1 MIIKVRVI
9 PNSKRNDVVSRIGSI
24 LRVKIAAP
32 AVEGKANEE
41 LCDYLSDF
49 FDVSRSNVLLRK
61 GERGREKTIE
71 ITGRTEEELEEVLGT
86 IPWLSEIIDEKRDS
100 KDFIL
105 AEQYASFT
113 WSASFTGYGFI

>member
-9 PNSKRNDVVSRIGSI
+9 PNSKRKEVVSRVGSI

-41 LCDYLSDF
+41 LCDFLADF
-49 FDVSRSNVLLRK
+49 FDVKRSMIFLRK

-71 ITGRTEEELEEVLGT
+71 ITGRSEEALDEVLDT
-86 IPWLSEIIDEKRDS
+86 IP
-100 KDFIL
+100 
-105 AEQYASFT
+105 
-113 WSASFTGYGFI
+113 

>member
-32 AVEGKANEE
+32 AVDGKANEE

-49 FDVSRSNVLLRK
+49 FDVKRSNVLLRK
-61 GERGREKTIE
+61 GERGREKTIV
-71 ITGRTEEELEEVLGT
+71 IRGRTEEELEEVLDT
-86 IPWLSEIIDEKRDS
+86 IP
-100 KDFIL
+100 
-105 AEQYASFT
+105 
-113 WSASFTGYGFI
+113 

>member
-41 LCDYLSDF
+41 LCEYLSDF
-49 FDVSRSNVLLRK
+49 FDVNRSHVLLR
-61 GERGREKTIE
+61 RREKTIE
-71 ITGRTEEELEEVLGT
+71 ITGRTEEELEEVLDT
-86 IPWLSEIIDEKRDS
+86 IP
-100 KDFIL
+100 
-105 AEQYASFT
+105 
-113 WSASFTGYGFI
+113 

>member
-41 LCDYLSDF
+41 LCEYLSDF
-49 FDVSRSNVLLRK
+49 FDVNRSHVLLRK

-71 ITGRTEEELEEVLGT
+71 ITGRTEE
-86 IPWLSEIIDEKRDS
+86 
-100 KDFIL
+100 
-105 AEQYASFT
+105 
-113 WSASFTGYGFI
+113 

>member
-41 LCDYLSDF
+41 LCEYLSDF
-49 FDVSRSNVLLRK
+49 FDVGRSNVLLRK

-71 ITGRTEEELEEVLGT
+71 INGRTEEELEEVLGT
-86 IPWLSEIIDEKRDS
+86 IP
-100 KDFIL
+100 
-105 AEQYASFT
+105 
-113 WSASFTGYGFI
+113 

>member
-24 LRVKIAAP
+24 LRVKI
-32 AVEGKANEE
+32 EE

-49 FDVSRSNVLLRK
+49 FDVKRSNVLLRK

-71 ITGRTEEELEEVLGT
+71 ITGRTEEELEEVLDT
-86 IPWLSEIIDEKRDS
+86 IP
-100 KDFIL
+100 
-105 AEQYASFT
+105 
-113 WSASFTGYGFI
+113 

>member
-32 AVEGKANEE
+32 AVEGQANEE
-41 LCDYLSDF
+41 LCEYLSDF

-71 ITGRTEEELEEVLGT
+71 INGRTEEELEEVLGT
-86 IPWLSEIIDEKRDS
+86 IP
-100 KDFIL
+100 
-105 AEQYASFT
+105 
-113 WSASFTGYGFI
+113 

>member
-9 PNSKRNDVVSRIGSI
+9 PNSKRNEVVSRIGSI

-41 LCDYLSDF
+41 LCEYLSEF
-49 FDVSRSNVLLRK
+49 FDVKRSMVFLRK

-71 ITGRTEEELEEVLGT
+71 IIGRSEAELNEVLDT
-86 IPWLSEIIDEKRDS
+86 IP
-100 KDFIL
+100 
-105 AEQYASFT
+105 
-113 WSASFTGYGFI
+113 